1 MAEQKIGT
9 SFEPIRFDEPASPP
23 SAAGA
28 PAAPPAGAM
37 TCAKCATSIGAY
49 YYEAGGAI
57 YCARC
62 KRAVQESAATGSG
75 GMGRGAL
82 YGLGAALLGAFGY
95 WAFIKITDL
104 DWALISVGV
113 AVFVAQAIRKGNG
126 GRSGRRF
133 QVLAVALTY
142 FAIGAAYAPFMIGGR
157 MEASKSRASAA
168 QGGDS
173 TALAAAP
180 AVAPADTETDEAE
193 AEEIAATRA
202 EGPAATDEAPISP
215 AKAVLVALGAVLLV
229 ALAGPVISI
238 VGGGFPGA
246 LINLAIVGFALVRA
260 WQMTGVEGAETAGHV
275 FTGPYKVGAPQ
286 GQG

>member
-1 MAEQKIGT
+1 M
-9 SFEPIRFDEPASPP
+9 S
-23 SAAGA
+23 
-28 PAAPPAGAM
+28 
-37 TCAKCATSIGAY
+37 CAKCATSIGAY

-62 KRAVQESAATGSG
+62 KRAIEESAATGSG

-142 FAIGAAYAPFMIGGR
+142 LAIGAAYAPFMIGGM
-157 MEASKSRASAA
+157 MEASKSQASAA
-168 QGGDS
+168 QGDS
-173 TALAAAP
+173 TALATAP

-202 EGPAATDEAPISP
+202 EGPAASDDAPIAP
-215 AKAVLVALGAVLLV
+215 GKAVLIAFGAVLLV

-260 WQMTGVEGAETAGHV
+260 WQMTGAEGEATAGQV

>member
-9 SFEPIRFDEPASPP
+9 PLEPIRFDEPASPP
-23 SAAGA
+23 SAGGT
-28 PAAPPAGAM
+28 PAAPPVGAM
-37 TCAKCATSIGAY
+37 TCAKCSTSIGAY

-62 KRAVQESAATGSG
+62 KRTVEESAATGSG

-142 FAIGAAYAPFMIGGR
+142 FAIGAAYAPFMIGGM
-157 MEASKSRASAA
+157 MEASKSQASAA
-168 QGGDS
+168 QGDS

-180 AVAPADTETDEAE
+180 TIAPADSATDESE

-202 EGPAATDEAPISP
+202 EAPASSDDAPISP
-215 AKAVLVALGAVLLV
+215 GKAVVIAIGAVLLV
-229 ALAGPVISI
+229 ALAGPVLSI
-238 VGGGFPGA
+238 AGGGFPGA

-260 WQMTGVEGAETAGHV
+260 WQMTGVEGAEAGGQL

-286 GQG
+286 GQV